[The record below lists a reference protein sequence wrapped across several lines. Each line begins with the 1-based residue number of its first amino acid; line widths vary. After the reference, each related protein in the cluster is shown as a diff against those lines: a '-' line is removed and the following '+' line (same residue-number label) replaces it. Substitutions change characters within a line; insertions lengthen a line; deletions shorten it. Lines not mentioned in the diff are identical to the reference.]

1 MQTQVAKGRSEGE
14 RVVSLRRSASNES
27 CGRKVM
33 TLVHGVVVGPVTL
46 QYSDLFGE
54 SCSVK
59 HLHFFFSFFSLRFQF
74 CSVLLKI
81 NEM

>member
-33 TLVHGVVVGPVTL
+33 TLVHGVDVAVDAGACCCC
-46 QYSDLFGE
+46 
-54 SCSVK
+54 SC
-59 HLHFFFSFFSLRFQF
+59 
-74 CSVLLKI
+74 
-81 NEM
+81 